1 VKCRHG
7 HIQKSTKKKHRHK
20 VRSTNWFNF
29 CHCKCPSGFKFFSA
43 LSSCNMT
50 YKPVKQPEP
59 KDWEKGFVAFI
70 AVIEHQHYVIY
81 PLKTFQCPLFFIF
94 TIIVLYSL
102 SLTLF
107 FYSPISPWHTVLSFL
122 FPSLSL
128 HYSSHS
134 DGQQG
139 PRVWR
144 CEQ

>member
-7 HIQKSTKKKHRHK
+7 HIQKSTKK
-20 VRSTNWFNF
+20 STDTKFERQTGSTSVTVNV
-29 CHCKCPSGFKFFSA
+29 PQVLSFFSA

-50 YKPVKQPEP
+50 YKPVKQPEL
-59 KDWEKGFVAFI
+59 KDWEKGSVAFI
-70 AVIEHQHYVIY
+70 AVIEHEHYVIY